1 MARMIPS
8 FVDDH
13 TPPGERDVF
22 GMLAAGPADWAVL
35 HSLDLAPWNRGLRT
49 EIDFVVI
56 IPDSGIICIEVKSQ
70 PNITFNGSTWYPAEI
85 KRSPFKQAADGCYTF
100 YRRLREL
107 APRFAHVPI
116 VHCCIFPRARFDLP
130 PNLSVKPWELM
141 DIRAFQRLNNSDA
154 FCADLKLRL
163 NRSVQA
169 DAKLHPLSVSLSVS
183 DSDNIVENCVPV
195 QKRRPDLRD
204 EICRRE
210 EQAASVLNIQ
220 QKPVLQL
227 AELNDRLLVTGGA
240 GTGKTLIAM
249 EIAQRAA
256 ERGRRV
262 GLLCFNQLVGDWMC
276 RQIALARIP
285 SPNLVVGRAIRV
297 MAEMTGVSIPESASS
312 AFWETDL
319 PQQLESR
326 LAVPDLKAAIAFDYL
341 ILDEAQDLL
350 GRPRI
355 WKCLS
360 QFLHGGVES
369 GAFAIFGDFANQ
381 VMGDRQVLREELA
394 TIEASARPV
403 RWHLS
408 ENCRN
413 YEIVGETAVR
423 LAGLPASIY
432 SGYLRVGGGLQNY
445 DIVFFENDAAQ
456 LAQLR
461 IWMREFKLLG
471 YKPSEITLLSFRSDE
486 LSAATRLRKTGEQ
499 LRAAWQ
505 PGHSTAYASVHAF
518 KGLENKIIILTD
530 VTLSEQDFDRDV
542 FYTGMTRATEC
553 IRVLCDKESES
564 VLVEW
569 LTGK

>member
-1 MARMIPS
+1 
-8 FVDDH
+8 
-13 TPPGERDVF
+13 
-22 GMLAAGPADWAVL
+22 
-35 HSLDLAPWNRGLRT
+35 
-49 EIDFVVI
+49 
-56 IPDSGIICIEVKSQ
+56 
-70 PNITFNGSTWYPAEI
+70 
-85 KRSPFKQAADGCYTF
+85 
-100 YRRLREL
+100 
-107 APRFAHVPI
+107 
-116 VHCCIFPRARFDLP
+116 
-130 PNLSVKPWELM
+130 
-141 DIRAFQRLNNSDA
+141 
-154 FCADLKLRL
+154 
-163 NRSVQA
+163 
-169 DAKLHPLSVSLSVS
+169 
-183 DSDNIVENCVPV
+183 
-195 QKRRPDLRD
+195 
-204 EICRRE
+204 
-210 EQAASVLNIQ
+210 
-220 QKPVLQL
+220 
-227 AELNDRLLVTGGA
+227 
-240 GTGKTLIAM
+240 
-249 EIAQRAA
+249 
-256 ERGRRV
+256 
-262 GLLCFNQLVGDWMC
+262 MC